1 MKKKGQPKQTE
12 TKAQAKIDNDGKMKK
27 GARVMRHLDKE
38 RQANPAGLQKWDREE
53 GQKSTVTAKTYVLQN
68 PKLAGRGRIHS

>member
-38 RQANPAGLQKWDREE
+38 RQANPAGLQKWDRVE
-53 GQKSTVTAKTYVLQN
+53 GQKSTGTKTYMLQN

>member
-38 RQANPAGLQKWDREE
+38 RQANPAGLQEESIADTLCPLSHCRE
-53 GQKSTVTAKTYVLQN
+53 L
-68 PKLAGRGRIHS
+68 